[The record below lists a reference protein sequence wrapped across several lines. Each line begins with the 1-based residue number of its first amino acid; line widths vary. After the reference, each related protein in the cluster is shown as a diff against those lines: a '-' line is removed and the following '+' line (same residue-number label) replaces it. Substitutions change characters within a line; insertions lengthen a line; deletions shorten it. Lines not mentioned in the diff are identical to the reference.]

1 MRPMNLR
8 HGARLLGLELSD
20 RQLAAFDRYRAE
32 LIHWNQRF
40 NLTSVAEPAQID
52 TAHFLDSLSCLVAL
66 PAIDRQPLD
75 AWLAS
80 TPMAVDVG
88 AGAGFP
94 GLPLKIAWPSL
105 RLTLV
110 EATGKK
116 VRFLQHLIELLELE
130 DVTVVY
136 ARAEDYGQGEGRER
150 FDLALTRA
158 LAPLPATLE
167 LTLPLLRIGGWLI
180 SQKGRHPEE
189 ELAASRVALQT
200 LGGSVHDAIPVEV
213 PGLEAQRTLVIIAK
227 AGRTPLAYPRRAG
240 VPKKQPLL

>member
-1 MRPMNLR
+1 MNLR
-8 HGARLLGLELSD
+8 QGARLLGLELND

-32 LIHWNQRF
+32 LIQWNERF
-40 NLTSVAEPAQID
+40 NLTGVAEPAQID
-52 TAHFLDSLSCLVAL
+52 TKHFLDSLTCLAAL
-66 PAIDRQPLD
+66 PAIDRQPLGV
-75 AWLAS
+75 WLAS
-80 TPMAVDVG
+80 APLAVDVG

-94 GLPLKIAWPSL
+94 GLPLKIAWPRL

-116 VRFLQHLIELLELE
+116 VKFLRHLIEQLGLD
-130 DVTVVY
+130 DVTIVN
-136 ARAEDYGQGEGRER
+136 ARAEDFGQGEGRER
-150 FDLALTRA
+150 FDLALARA

-167 LTLPLLRIGGWLI
+167 LTLPLLRTGGWLI

-189 ELAASRVALQT
+189 ELVASRVALHT
-200 LGGSVHDAIPVEV
+200 LGGSLHDAIPVTV

-240 VPKKQPLL
+240 MPKKQPLL